1 MHGKSLNVSHVLMA
15 VDPAYPHWRDAIEL
29 AEALADQ
36 GVRTT
41 LACVREPS
49 MPFAARAKRIH
60 GLSLRVEGASA
71 NGVNDPQD
79 WLLFLE
85 MLTQPDLVQI
95 FMPEHAELIWRAPTV
110 LRITDYHLST
120 VTRTLIG
127 AMVMTHLLVVDAES
141 KLEKLRSLGSEL
153 TYAAVIPHDKNLGR
167 NYLLAYQE
175 TVQAA
180 AMDIPREIPDRFELI

>member
-1 MHGKSLNVSHVLMA
+1 MA

-29 AEALADQ
+29 AEALSEL

-49 MPFAARAKRIH
+49 LPFAARAKRIP
-60 GLSLRVEGASA
+60 GLSLRVEGASPSGIQA
-71 NGVNDPQD
+71 PQE

-85 MLTQPDLVQI
+85 MLAEPDLVQLFI
-95 FMPEHAELIWRAPTV
+95 PEHAELVWRSPTV
-110 LRITDYHLST
+110 LKVTDYCLSA

-127 AMVMTHLLVVDAES
+127 ALVMSHLLVVDSEA
-141 KLEKLRSLGSEL
+141 KLEKMRNLGSDL
-153 TYAAVIPHDKNLGR
+153 TYAAVIKSDKNVGR

-180 AMDIPREIPDRFELI
+180 SLDIPSEIPDRFELI